1 MTMKKEIEML
11 FRKLKVALVATAISM
26 APTFAATAP
35 SFVNTEAVF
44 WLDATTLSQLPGQE
58 VTTWP
63 DVRGEGH
70 PVASTSR
77 GVNPKMIS
85 TGGTLAGKKAVD
97 FGNLGSNKDMAF
109 GSALNNVMMIFFVMD
124 IDNAKYA
131 CLIGGGN
138 GNQRFCREKQA
149 AYAANYNQ
157 TQSYSIWTNGE
168 KVADPLN
175 TATPSGYNIITYRY
189 DSNSNFPCVGYL
201 ASDRNIDGRIGGKRL
216 CEVIGFT
223 RVLTD
228 AERVAVEDYLRK
240 KWFQESWSWADGVS
254 VNDLLGMAQVHFDAS
269 VASSFHYDTADATKV
284 VQWDDLSSNHNNFTP
299 GTTYGTISGIHYGS
313 VGTVASRPVF
323 DMGAPSSG
331 IDLTL
336 NTRLANTHT
345 TFMVAEVQRNG
356 NVFWLGD
363 DNASGHGKYAFHR
376 GGNGQYAYSVTSA
389 EVMID
394 PKNGGEVWCNSVKVS
409 SPTGSYPDNPG
420 ALSVYTFRTVNN
432 CGWKNLGQDRGLANR
447 NGGKKVAEL
456 ITFEYVLPDEARTRI
471 EDYLIEK
478 WTPTE
483 AYIDAMAPVH
493 VDASSADNFN
503 YTGANITGW
512 KNVGLGADLY
522 YYPQGYLNETPY
534 SMGYGSYGMTNGV
547 PAFLMGVGGS
557 NIDLAFER
565 LTNIRAVFWA
575 MDIHR
580 SGKAF
585 FLGDPR
591 MTAGQGGDYHFHRG
605 GNGEYAYNQSNA
617 IWKNQNVCCDG
628 IQVANMT
635 SDKPPYGMH
644 VYDVSSSANLTAAAL
659 SGDRWCDHRN
669 GGRAI
674 SELLIFTNT
683 VWGLTRVGVRRRIEN
698 KWTRRCD
705 WAGAGDAEWG
715 VDKYRVFGANAT
727 VPEGG
732 ASAKGIGFTA
742 NATLD
747 GDTLTLG
754 EGGVFASLDAT
765 ATIGATLAGN
775 IAAHGPGTVRF
786 ASAVTLPS
794 LYVGFG
800 SNVSLPVGSSISGN
814 LTMREG
820 SRFIVDVSAL
830 PRKQYAEIT
839 LGGSVSLRE
848 GGTLADYV
856 ALSDDGHTLSFSA
869 DGTKILVNDNVPVRA
884 VWKGGANVKDPANW
898 TCYDEN
904 GDEISGEIPGR
915 YVTSVTLNEDLD
927 LRNWGTPVFASG
939 VVIDLHGKHLYVD
952 NLDGTVWQYARIIN
966 SVSDTTATIEVR
978 VNSGTVSDTTAS
990 VEGNVKF
997 VKAGAGTFVVRFG
1010 QTYTGGTEVAG
1021 GTLKAGVEGTS
1032 NPLGAAQ
1039 TDLTVGTGA
1048 TFDLGGKGGWS
1059 AYRLVM
1065 DGGTVDNTG
1074 SAIGNSV
1081 GTFTNIVLAS
1091 NSKFNARN
1099 GSAWG
1104 LLGKNYAPVTIDFG
1118 ENHTLEIA
1126 IAQVEMNF
1134 TIANLTTLGTGRINA
1149 SAGGNLAFGVKG
1161 TAAANGE
1168 LHLESIDLR
1177 ENAALRIYAPVNV
1190 RDYIADYGGF
1200 SNLVNLQANVGL
1212 GSTEELKV
1220 HGCFMP
1226 AAYDV
1231 FYGCTMQNGSRIDL
1245 SRRTADGGLPL
1256 DLSSGTTRRNGDP
1269 ELLHPS
1275 VTFAPGATVTVDL
1288 SPFDAKTLV
1297 NKYVLTWD
1305 AKPADSVK
1313 FVPDAA
1319 TASRSY
1325 KFSKDD
1331 TGLKLIS
1338 AGFSIFVR

>member
-1 MTMKKEIEML
+1 MKTARISAML
-11 FRKLKVALVATAISM
+11 TVATIGA
-26 APTFAATAP
+26 ALTTLAATAP
-35 SFVNTEAVF
+35 SFVTDEAVF

-85 TGGTLAGKKAVD
+85 TSGALAGKKAVD

-168 KVADPLN
+168 KVADPFN

-189 DSNSNFPCVGYL
+189 DSNTGFPCVGYL

-269 VASSFHYDTADATKV
+269 VASSFHYDTEDTTKV

-313 VGTVASRPVF
+313 VGTVASKPVF

-363 DNASGHGKYAFHR
+363 DSASGHGKYAFHR
-376 GGNGQYAYSVTSA
+376 GGNGQYAYSVTSS

-409 SPTGSYPDNPG
+409 SPTGSYPDDPG

-432 CGWKNLGQDRGLANR
+432 CGWKNLGQDRSTANR

-456 ITFEYVLPDEARTRI
+456 IAFEYVLPDEARTRI

-503 YTGANITGW
+503 YTSSNITGW

-547 PAFLMGVGGS
+547 PAFLMGVCGS

-580 SGKAF
+580 SGRAF

-591 MTAGQGGDYHFHRG
+591 MTAGQDGVYHFHRG
-605 GNGEYAYNQSNA
+605 GNGEYAYNQSNV

-628 IQVANMT
+628 IQVANMAT
-635 SDKPPYGMH
+635 AKPPYGMH

-715 VDKYRVFGANAT
+715 ADKYRVFGADAT

-732 ASAKGIGFTA
+732 ASAKGVGFTA

-754 EGGVFASLDAT
+754 EGGVFASLDTT
-765 ATIGATLAGN
+765 ATIGAALAGN

-820 SRFIVDVSAL
+820 SRLVVDVSAL

-839 LGGSVSLRE
+839 LGGPVSLRE

-869 DGTKILVNDNVPVRA
+869 DGTKILVNGNVPVRA

-898 TCYDEN
+898 TCYDEK
-904 GDEISGEIPGR
+904 GDETSNMIPGR

-952 NLDGTVWQYARIIN
+952 NLDGTVWQYARFVN
-966 SVSDTTATIEVR
+966 TDSDTTATIEVR
-978 VNSGTVSDTTAS
+978 VNSGTVSDTTAT

-1021 GTLKAGVEGTS
+1021 GTLKAGVAGTN
-1032 NPLGAAQ
+1032 NPLGARN
-1039 TDLTVGTGA
+1039 TCLTVDAGA
-1048 TFDLGGKGGWS
+1048 VFDVNAKGGW
-1059 AYRLVM
+1059 
-1065 DGGTVDNTG
+1065 GGYGLTLAG
-1074 SAIGNSV
+1074 GKLQNS
-1081 GTFTNIVLAS
+1081 GGGMNANAGLFTNITLTANSEISMPNNSQWALAGANYS
-1091 NSKFNARN
+1091 PVTIYLDGKTLKSDIYQVDINLIFCNVKFVGGGYFNVNSGGNFQTGVK
-1099 GSAWG
+1099 GSAAANNEIVATDVD
-1104 LLGKNYAPVTIDFG
+1104 LRMNAAMRLYAPVSVRNYEAVYAAIDWVG
-1118 ENHTLEIA
+1118 CDST
-1126 IAQVEMNF
+1126 
-1134 TIANLTTLGTGRINA
+1134 
-1149 SAGGNLAFGVKG
+1149 
-1161 TAAANGE
+1161 
-1168 LHLESIDLR
+1168 
-1177 ENAALRIYAPVNV
+1177 ENA
-1190 RDYIADYGGF
+1190 
-1200 SNLVNLQANVGL
+1200 
-1212 GSTEELKV
+1212 ELKV
-1220 HGCFMP
+1220 HGAFKP
-1226 AAYDV
+1226 SNHDV
-1231 FYGCTMQNGSRIDL
+1231 FYGCTMMDGSLVDL
-1245 SRRTADGGLPL
+1245 SNRTAAGKLPFH
-1256 DLSSGTTRRNGDP
+1256 TTCAMTGNSASCA
-1269 ELLHPS
+1269 HKS
-1275 VTFAPGATVTVDL
+1275 VTFAPRATVTVDL
-1288 SPFDAKTLV
+1288 TPFDVKTLV
-1297 NKYVLTWD
+1297 NTYILTWD
-1305 AKPADSVK
+1305 APPANSVK

-1319 TASRSY
+1319 TANRSY
-1325 KFSKDD
+1325 VFTKDG
-1331 TGLKLIS
+1331 TGLKLIQS
-1338 AGFSIFVR
+1338 GFTIFVR

>member
-1 MTMKKEIEML
+1 MNSSLYKTVKKEIKML

-35 SFVNTEAVF
+35 SFVTDEAVF

-63 DVRGEGH
+63 DVRGEGR

-85 TGGTLAGKKAVD
+85 TSGALAGKKAVD

-138 GNQRFCREKQA
+138 SNQRFCREKQA
-149 AYAANYNQ
+149 AYAANSGQ

-189 DSNSNFPCVGYL
+189 DSNSGFPCVGYL

-269 VASSFHYDTADATKV
+269 VASSFHYDTEDPTKV

-299 GTTYGTISGIHYGS
+299 GTTYGTINGIHYGS
-313 VGTVASRPVF
+313 VSTVASKPVF

-376 GGNGQYAYSVTSA
+376 GGSGQYAYSVTSS

-409 SPTGSYPDNPG
+409 SPTGSYPDDPG

-432 CGWKNLGQDRGLANR
+432 CGWKNLGQDRTSGGR

-456 ITFEYVLPDEARTRI
+456 ITFEHVLPDEARTRI

-580 SGKAF
+580 SGRAF

-591 MTAGQGGDYHFHRG
+591 MTAGQDGVYHFHRG
-605 GNGEYAYNQSNA
+605 GNGEYAYNQSNV

-628 IQVANMT
+628 IQVANMAT
-635 SDKPPYGMH
+635 AKPPYGMH

-715 VDKYRVFGANAT
+715 ADKYRVFGADAA
-727 VPEGG
+727 VPTEGAAAVG
-732 ASAKGIGFTA
+732 VGFTA
-742 NATLD
+742 SATLS
-747 GDTLTLG
+747 GGTLTLG
-754 EGGVFASLDAT
+754 DGGIFASEGTDAT
-765 ATIGATLAGN
+765 VSAPVAGKLGAY
-775 IAAHGPGTVRF
+775 GPGTVTLT
-786 ASAVTLPS
+786 AAPNGIDSVSVGYGATLTLPAGTTAVAGG
-794 LYVGFG
+794 L
-800 SNVSLPVGSSISGN
+800 SIQENGK
-814 LTMREG
+814 LV
-820 SRFIVDVSAL
+820 IDVSAL
-830 PRKQYAEIT
+830 AAKQHVVIT
-839 LGGSVSLRE
+839 FASFALPA
-848 GGTLADYV
+848 GGTLYDYVSLAGNAAGHVLTIGADGHSIHVNDPSV
-856 ALSDDGHTLSFSA
+856 ALSAEWNATTSDDVTVAANWVCRNA
-869 DGTKILVNDNVPVRA
+869 DGTVLPNTTLPCLRTTN
-884 VWKGGANVKDPANW
+884 
-898 TCYDEN
+898 
-904 GDEISGEIPGR
+904 
-915 YVTSVTLNEDLD
+915 VTLNADCD
-927 LRNWGTPVFASG
+927 LRAWGTPVFEDG
-939 VVIDLHGKHLYVD
+939 VRIDLKGHALKVADLSDD
-952 NLDGTVWQYARIIN
+952 NYRNAVVTN
-966 SVSDTTATIEVR
+966 SNAGTTAELRVEVANGKTAT
-978 VNSGTVSDTTAS
+978 NSTVSIR
-990 VEGNVKF
+990 GNVK
-997 VKAGAGTFVVRFG
+997 VSKYGLGTWRVAKTS
-1010 QTYTGGTEVAG
+1010 QTYSG
-1021 GTLKAGVEGTS
+1021 GTLIKEGVLANSITDAR
-1032 NPLGAAQ
+1032 NYLLGAKFSTITVSTNGTNKGVLELNGMYAQ
-1039 TDLTVGTGA
+1039 SQNGAEYKFVVDGGVIRNTGPDVNLTYGQFSDLELTADSEFIPTANFGFFAPT
-1048 TFDLGGKGGWS
+1048 TEIDLGGHTLKIAIGTNGRIFHVVNGELRNGFIDITSGGWFQTGIS
-1059 AYRLVM
+1059 GNASYSKTNVA
-1065 DGGTVDNTG
+1065 DTVDFRIG
-1074 SAIGNSV
+1074 SALKIYGPLSV
-1081 GTFTNIVLAS
+1081 RNYEQVYGS
-1091 NSKFNARN
+1091 NNN
-1099 GSAWG
+1099 
-1104 LLGKNYAPVTIDFG
+1104 D
-1118 ENHTLEIA
+1118 
-1126 IAQVEMNF
+1126 
-1134 TIANLTTLGTGRINA
+1134 
-1149 SAGGNLAFGVKG
+1149 G
-1161 TAAANGE
+1161 TAA
-1168 LHLESIDLR
+1168 LM
-1177 ENAALRIYAPVNV
+1177 
-1190 RDYIADYGGF
+1190 
-1200 SNLVNLQANVGL
+1200 
-1212 GSTEELKV
+1212 V
-1220 HGCFMP
+1220 HGTFKP
-1226 AAYDV
+1226 ASHNY
-1231 FYGCTMQNGSRIDL
+1231 FYGCTMMNGSTIDL
-1245 SRRTADGGLPL
+1245 SARTTALPLTSSFSQGRKTVDFAPNANVTVSLAGRTDARTLARNKEYVVTWTTAPGSDVKFALDAQSAQGGMRLRRDAGGLRL
-1256 DLSSGTTRRNGDP
+1256 AFGGM
-1269 ELLHPS
+1269 
-1275 VTFAPGATVTVDL
+1275 AII
-1288 SPFDAKTLV
+1288 
-1297 NKYVLTWD
+1297 
-1305 AKPADSVK
+1305 VK
-1313 FVPDAA
+1313 
-1319 TASRSY
+1319 
-1325 KFSKDD
+1325 
-1331 TGLKLIS
+1331 
-1338 AGFSIFVR
+1338 